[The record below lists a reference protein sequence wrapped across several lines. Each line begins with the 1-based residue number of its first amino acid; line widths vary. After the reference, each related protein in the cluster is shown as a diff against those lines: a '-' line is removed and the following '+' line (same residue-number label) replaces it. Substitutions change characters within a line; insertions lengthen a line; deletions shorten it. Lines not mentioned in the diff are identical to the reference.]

1 MYQQK
6 CPIYQNSK
14 AVRDM
19 VLLLM
24 LVKGVFLFECRIL
37 RKANLYGTR
46 TVPPTT
52 ARQACWFLYETICGG
67 VMSALPMA
75 KYYP

>member
-24 LVKGVFLFECRIL
+24 MLREDDHTKFFEAMEIEINDHEARRHWDLML
-37 RKANLYGTR
+37 RTDLPLGSK
-46 TVPPTT
+46 
-52 ARQACWFLYETICGG
+52 TI
-67 VMSALPMA
+67 MA
-75 KYYP
+75 IW